1 LKTRH
6 PLVPRPLRRTERENM
21 KRTALALALLA
32 IASNAFAVGIAGTVL
47 TTGGQPVFPCVIDVT
62 DRQTGQPV
70 NVANNNTLANGTYNL
85 VLPTGRY
92 NLLFK
97 PPIGS
102 HIFQGTFQDARP
114 NNNVVTVNMSLPTG
128 HYLAGRVV
136 TTLGAGVGLTD
147 IRFKDATGALVG
159 EVQDNGSLADGT
171 FNTLVVPGL
180 YTAEI
185 IPPIANHKVPREML
199 NQNLNAD
206 INLGN
211 VVVQD
216 GFILTC
222 TVTDASLFPYSG
234 ARLTVRTLPG
244 HDKFFT
250 PFNNTSGTGV
260 VQVVVPPG
268 VFDVIA
274 LPPPALEGTV
284 ATVTQYS
291 WNAAADATLP
301 NFALP
306 PGKHLTAHV
315 VGGSP
320 AASVVNADI
329 DVEQMLAPTFPR
341 VETPNDFTDAVGNF
355 TVTVAQ
361 GTYRVTINPPVATK
375 LLPLRAENVSVG
387 PVGTNMGTLSC
398 LTGHWI
404 DVHVVEAG
412 TGLPVGGANID
423 LINLQTGD
431 RLITIDDVTAANG
444 FTRIVSDNA
453 LYHVKISP
461 PNTNYDTAYV
471 AGAFRTTQDTVITVV
486 MPKHGTLGVGTPQP
500 GALELASPW
509 PNPARGAVRFAFAGH
524 GEGELSI
531 VDVSGRL
538 VATPWRGTLDGGSAA
553 GWEGRDGAGHVVP
566 NGVYFAILRVDGG
579 RSVRRVVI
587 AN

>member
-1 LKTRH
+1 
-6 PLVPRPLRRTERENM
+6 M

-32 IASNAFAVGIAGTVL
+32 IASNASAIGIAGTVL

-62 DRQTGQPV
+62 NRQTGQKV
-70 NVANNNTLANGTYNL
+70 VVANNNTLANGTYNL
-85 VLPTGRY
+85 VLPSGRY
-92 NLLFK
+92 DLLFK
-97 PPIGS
+97 PPIGN
-102 HIFQGTFQDARP
+102 HIFQGAFQDARP
-114 NNNVVTVNMSLPTG
+114 NNNVVTVNMSLLTG
-128 HYLAGRVV
+128 HYLTGKLV
-136 TTLGAGVGLTD
+136 TTLGAPVSPAD

-159 EVQDNGSLADGT
+159 DVQDNGVLADGT
-171 FNTLVVPGL
+171 FNTLVVSGI
-180 YTAEI
+180 YTAEMAPAI
-185 IPPIANHKVPREML
+185 TTHKVPQERL
-199 NQNLNAD
+199 SQNLNAD

-211 VVVQD
+211 VVMQD

-234 ARLTVRTLPG
+234 ARLTVRTVPG

-268 VFDVIA
+268 LFDIVA
-274 LPPPALEGTV
+274 LPPPALEGSI
-284 ATVTQYS
+284 ATVTQYN

-306 PGKHLTAHV
+306 PGKPLSAHV
-315 VGGSP
+315 VGGAPSAP
-320 AASVVNADI
+320 VFNADI

-341 VETPNDFTDAVGNF
+341 VETPNDFTDGLGNF
-355 TVTVAQ
+355 TVVVAQ

-375 LLPLRAENVSVG
+375 LLPLRVENVSVG
-387 PVGTNMGTLSC
+387 PAGSNMGTLSC

-423 LINLQTGD
+423 LINLQTKD

-444 FTRIVSDNA
+444 STRIVSDNA
-453 LYHVKISP
+453 LYRVKISP

-471 AGAFRTTQDTVITVV
+471 AGAFRTLQDTTITVV
-486 MPKHGTLGVGTPQP
+486 MAKHGVLGVGTPQA
-500 GALELASPW
+500 GALQLASPW
-509 PNPARGAVRFAFAGH
+509 PNPARGAVRFSFSGS

-538 VATPWRGTLDGGSAA
+538 VATPWRGTLAGETSAA
-553 GWEGRDGAGHVVP
+553 WEGKDGAGHAVP

-579 RSVRRVVI
+579 RSVRHVVI
-587 AN
+587 SN